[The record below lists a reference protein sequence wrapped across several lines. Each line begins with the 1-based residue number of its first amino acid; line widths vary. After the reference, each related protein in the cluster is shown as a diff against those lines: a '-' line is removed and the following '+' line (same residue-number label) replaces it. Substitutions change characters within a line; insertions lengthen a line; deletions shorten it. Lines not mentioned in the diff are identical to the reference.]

1 MTGSSTLPV
10 PTTPRKPADQRRGAP
25 EHRVPAGAVGGAGE
39 PPLRAVVLE
48 AVRQLHDP
56 MQLERLTPLVRL
68 RAVQARAARNYADGW
83 CATGRALR
91 DVLRA
96 AVEPVAEVLPA
107 DAAAMLRVL
116 AEGGTAADA
125 ARGRGVDPAALRKRA
140 TPLIQEALARYL
152 EHQETS
158 GAP

>member
-1 MTGSSTLPV
+1 MTGSPETPV
-10 PTTPRKPADQRRGAP
+10 PTTPRTPADQRRGAP
-25 EHRVPAGAVGGAGE
+25 QLRVPADAAGE
-39 PPLRAVVLE
+39 PPLRTVVLE
-48 AVRQLHDP
+48 AIRQLHDP

-68 RAVQARAARNYADGW
+68 RAVQARAARSYADGW
-83 CATGRALR
+83 CASGRALR

-107 DAAAMLRVL
+107 DAAAMLRAL

-125 ARGRGVDPAALRKRA
+125 ARGRGVRPAALRKRA

-158 GAP
+158 GAA

>member
-1 MTGSSTLPV
+1 MTGSPEPIV
-10 PTTPRKPADQRRGAP
+10 PATPGTPADQRRDTP
-25 EHRVPAGAVGGAGE
+25 KLHVPAGAAGE
-39 PPLRAVVLE
+39 PPLRTVVLE
-48 AVRQLHDP
+48 AIRQLHDP

-83 CATGRALR
+83 CAAGRALR

-107 DAAAMLRVL
+107 DAAAMLRAL

-125 ARGRGVDPAALRKRA
+125 ARGRGISPAALRKRA